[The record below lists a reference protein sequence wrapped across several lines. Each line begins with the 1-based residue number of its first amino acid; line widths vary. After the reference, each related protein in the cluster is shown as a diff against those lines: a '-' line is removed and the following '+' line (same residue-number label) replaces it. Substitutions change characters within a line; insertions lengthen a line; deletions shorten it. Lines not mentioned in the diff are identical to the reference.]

1 MGWRCPVYFFQ
12 RLLRH
17 GCPML
22 MDWCVLSSPVVVAV
36 SGTFLPCAY
45 SCAWGLLL
53 LDVWRAVFSAQRYGK
68 SADLG
73 HKGSKAK
80 MVAKYKA
87 AIQRAA
93 LDGDGT
99 AQVKL
104 GMMHKQGRE
113 VPQSDAEAVRWFS
126 VAAQQGQHCTAR
138 CTADVDCTA
147 PPDVDCTA
155 PQM

>member
-1 MGWRCPVYFFQ
+1 M
-12 RLLRH
+12 
-17 GCPML
+17 M
-22 MDWCVLSSPVVVAV
+22 
-36 SGTFLPCAY
+36 
-45 SCAWGLLL
+45 
-53 LDVWRAVFSAQRYGK
+53 DVWRAVFSAQRYGK

-126 VAAQQGQHCTAR
+126 VAAQQGQQHCTAR
-138 CTADVDCTA
+138 CTAPCTARRRLHCTTDVDCTT
-147 PPDVDCTA
+147 P
-155 PQM
+155 